1 MTACHSGLSH
11 FAGLANSQSWTLR
24 RQASECRVQPD
35 DAVGKLL
42 GRGEPVQDPDA
53 AGVLLQP
60 SGVVG
65 QAFRIRVAIEE
76 DAIAQGNEGFV
87 VSKPRQRVVQRPRL
101 PVLFTA
107 RLPFAI
113 AHAQLGRRGHRL
125 EERRR
130 SLLAEEMVCALD
142 FVGLRRATQQQPEDG
157 VRRQGSHAQQTAERR
172 RLNAECRRTNAKSTS
187 FSSVLVEALVAL
199 PAATMQRSRGRGRY
213 SDRPSPRAAR

>member
-1 MTACHSGLSH
+1 MHRCRDRSARRRAIACIACHAGLSH
-11 FAGLANSQSWTLR
+11 FAGLASSQSCDVA

-35 DAVGKLL
+35 DAVGKLV
-42 GRGEPVQDPDA
+42 GRGEPVQDRDA

-113 AHAQLGRRGHRL
+113 AQAQLVRRGDRL
-125 EERRR
+125 EECRR
-130 SLLAEEMVCALD
+130 SLLEEEMEC
-142 FVGLRRATQQQPEDG
+142 GGIRRPAGRD
-157 VRRQGSHAQQTAERR
+157 AAAARR
-172 RLNAECRRTNAKSTS
+172 RR
-187 FSSVLVEALVAL
+187 
-199 PAATMQRSRGRGRY
+199 PASGQPRSA
-213 SDRPSPRAAR
+213 DR